1 MLTQGPTAAAVGVYP
16 SLQCDV
22 YVQVRIEGMLMA
34 QPPLLLCFQI
44 SQLLAFYQR
53 TVSSMLGSRCQ
64 LADTLAATCK
74 LARRVFAEQL
84 KARGD
89 KLLRYPPKP
98 QQDLS
103 PPPQVGDL
111 SLGRLPCLLLPKSA
125 TRLLLAD
132 LSMCL
137 ECAGAVQLL
146 VAGELHESYT
156 PFL

>member
-1 MLTQGPTAAAVGVYP
+1 
-16 SLQCDV
+16 
-22 YVQVRIEGMLMA
+22 MLMA

-98 QQDLS
+98 QPDLS
-103 PPPQVGDL
+103 PPPQVAPL
-111 SLGRLPCLLLPKSA
+111 ISRHPPCMLISCVGQSCSIELMLDA
-125 TRLLLAD
+125 RMAVHLARCM
-132 LSMCL
+132 SWPIF
-137 ECAGAVQLL
+137 AVGVVL
-146 VAGELHESYT
+146 
-156 PFL
+156 

>member
-1 MLTQGPTAAAVGVYP
+1 
-16 SLQCDV
+16 
-22 YVQVRIEGMLMA
+22 MA

-53 TVSSMLGSRCQ
+53 TVSSMMGSRCQ

-98 QQDLS
+98 QPDLS
-103 PPPQVGDL
+103 PPPQVGN
-111 SLGRLPCLLLPKSA
+111 SA
-125 TRLLLAD
+125 PT
-132 LSMCL
+132 
-137 ECAGAVQLL
+137 
-146 VAGELHESYT
+146 LHAEEMGGTDCSCE
-156 PFL
+156 PL

>member
-1 MLTQGPTAAAVGVYP
+1 
-16 SLQCDV
+16 
-22 YVQVRIEGMLMA
+22 MA

-84 KARGD
+84 KACGD

-98 QQDLS
+98 PQDLS
-103 PPPQVGDL
+103 PPTQVGLIFCCPRQSCCAHLPVLDL
-111 SLGRLPCLLLPKSA
+111 QLLY
-125 TRLLLAD
+125 
-132 LSMCL
+132 
-137 ECAGAVQLL
+137 LL
-146 VAGELHESYT
+146 VAVG
-156 PFL
+156 

>member
-1 MLTQGPTAAAVGVYP
+1 
-16 SLQCDV
+16 
-22 YVQVRIEGMLMA
+22 MLMA

-64 LADTLAATCK
+64 LANTLAATCK

-103 PPPQVGDL
+103 PPPQVD
-111 SLGRLPCLLLPKSA
+111 
-125 TRLLLAD
+125 
-132 LSMCL
+132 
-137 ECAGAVQLL
+137 LL
-146 VAGELHESYT
+146 VPWPATLHAKEASGT
-156 PFL
+156 

>member
-16 SLQCDV
+16 GLQCDV

-103 PPPQVGDL
+103 PPPQVGDRFWAGNCACFCPIVQQD
-111 SLGRLPCLLLPKSA
+111 SCLLI
-125 TRLLLAD
+125 
-132 LSMCL
+132 
-137 ECAGAVQLL
+137 
-146 VAGELHESYT
+146 
-156 PFL
+156 